1 MDRNRAMTHDG
12 DTLAATEDVN
22 QAQRDHWEREGARL
36 YQEHTETNEALIGP
50 FGQAMFDAAHLEPGE
65 IVVDVGCGFGTTT
78 LEAEERVAPTG
89 RVVGVDISAAMLEGA
104 RQRVVAAG
112 LDDIELVHADAQIH
126 EFQAGS
132 FDAVISR
139 FGLMFFDDPTAA
151 FGNLAR
157 ALRPGG
163 RLAFVC
169 PQHPMKSE
177 WVAVAFGAAIAV
189 VGHPPELGDP
199 GAPGAFAR
207 ADPGRLSHLLA
218 DAGFQ
223 DVRLDSVT
231 RPVRLGRDLD
241 SAAEYVLA
249 LPEARQLYDGQS
261 VQLVD
266 ALRTALTEAFAPFLG
281 STGVVLDA
289 TAWLVTAHR

>member
-1 MDRNRAMTHDG
+1 MTHDG
-12 DTLAATEDVN
+12 DTLAATEEVN
-22 QAQRDHWEREGARL
+22 QEQREHWEHEGARL
-36 YQEHTETNEALIGP
+36 YREHPETNEAVIGP
-50 FGQAMFDAAHLEPGE
+50 FGQAMFDAVRLAPGE
-65 IVVDVGCGFGTTT
+65 AVLDVGCGFGTST

-104 RQRVVAAG
+104 RRRVAAAG
-112 LDDIELVHADAQIH
+112 LDDIELLHADAQVH
-126 EFQAGS
+126 EFRAGS

-169 PQHPMKSE
+169 PQDPMKSE

-189 VGHPPELGDP
+189 VGHPPELGGP
-199 GAPGAFAR
+199 GAPGAFAL
-207 ADPGRLSHLLA
+207 ADKGRMNHLLA
-218 DAGFQ
+218 GAGFQ
-223 DVRLDSVT
+223 DVHLDSVT
-231 RPVRLGRDLD
+231 RPVRLGRDLV
-241 SAAEYVLA
+241 STAEYILA
-249 LPEARQLYDGQS
+249 LPEARQLYEARPP
-261 VQLVD
+261 QLVET
-266 ALRTALTEAFAPFLG
+266 LRSALTEAFAPYLG

-289 TAWLVTAHR
+289 TAWLVTARH

>member
-1 MDRNRAMTHDG
+1 MTQDG
-12 DTLAATEDVN
+12 DTLAATTEVN
-22 QAQRDHWEREGARL
+22 QAQREHWEHEGARL
-36 YQEHTETNEALIGP
+36 YRDHTETNEALIGP

-65 IVVDVGCGFGTTT
+65 VVVDVGCGFGTTT

-104 RQRVVAAG
+104 RQRVAG
-112 LDDIELVHADAQIH
+112 LDDIELIHADAQTH
-126 EFQAGS
+126 AFQPGS

-169 PQHPMKSE
+169 PQDPMKSE
-177 WVAVAFGAAIAV
+177 WVAVAFRAAIAV
-189 VGHPPELGDP
+189 VGHPPELGHP
-199 GAPGAFAR
+199 AAPGAFAL
-207 ADPGRLSHLLA
+207 ADKDRLSHMLV

-223 DVRLDSVT
+223 DVRLDPVT

-249 LPEARQLYDGQS
+249 LPEARQLYDGQPT
-261 VQLVD
+261 QLVD
-266 ALRTALTEAFAPFLG
+266 ALRTALTKAFAPYLG

>member
-1 MDRNRAMTHDG
+1 MTHDG
-12 DTLAATEDVN
+12 DTLAATNKVN
-22 QAQRDHWEREGARL
+22 QPQREHWEHEGARL
-36 YQEHTETNEALIGP
+36 YRKHPETNEALIGP

-65 IVVDVGCGFGTTT
+65 VVLDVGCGFGTST

-112 LDDIELVHADAQIH
+112 LDDIELLHADAQTH

-169 PQHPMKSE
+169 PQDPMKSE

-189 VGHPPELGDP
+189 VGHPPVLGDP
-199 GAPGAFAR
+199 GAPGTFAL
-207 ADPGRLSHLLA
+207 ADEDRTRSLLA

-223 DVRLDSVT
+223 DMHLDTVT

-241 SAAEYVLA
+241 SAAEYILA
-249 LPEARQLYDGQS
+249 LPEARQLYDGQPAE
-261 VQLVD
+261 LVD
-266 ALRTALTEAFAPFLG
+266 ALRTALFEAFNPYLG

-289 TAWLVTAHR
+289 TAWLVTARRRR